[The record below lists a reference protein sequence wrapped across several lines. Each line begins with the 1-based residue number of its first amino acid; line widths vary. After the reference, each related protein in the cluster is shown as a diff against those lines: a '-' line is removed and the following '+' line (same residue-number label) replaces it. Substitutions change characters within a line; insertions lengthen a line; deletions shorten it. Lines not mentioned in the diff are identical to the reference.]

1 MPNFSNYIKLVK
13 LHQTLSPPISPF
25 YHTLAHRSENM
36 ENTLETIL
44 EILKYTLP
52 SLIVFVTAYA
62 LLKSLLNNEL
72 KKTQLK
78 LRMNNQKEVLPL
90 RLQAYERLTLL
101 LERIKPHSLIERIA
115 EPGMSAAQLR
125 QALVIAIRSEYEH
138 NLSQQIYV
146 SMKTWQTVT
155 LVKENM
161 IQMINAIGS
170 RTPKQATAADL
181 SKIILNHVLE
191 SEEEEPAQQALDVL
205 KQEVIKLY

>member
-1 MPNFSNYIKLVK
+1 
-13 LHQTLSPPISPF
+13 
-25 YHTLAHRSENM
+25 M
-36 ENTLETIL
+36 ENTIETIL

-62 LLKSLLNNEL
+62 LLKSFMNNEL

-90 RLQAYERLTLL
+90 RLQAYERLAVF
-101 LERIKPHSLIERIA
+101 LERITPHNLITRIS
-115 EPGMSAAQLR
+115 EPAMSAAQLR
-125 QALVIAIRSEYEH
+125 QALVIAIKSEYEH
-138 NLSQQIYV
+138 NISQQIYV
-146 SMKTWQTVT
+146 SMKTWQTVA

-170 RTPKQATAADL
+170 QTPKQATAADL

-191 SEEEEPAQQALDVL
+191 NEEEEPTQQALDLL